1 MGGAALGLV
10 QVWTCHT
17 HPLKLL
23 PGRGTQPFHS
33 HSRVRILPWYLADR
47 KMQLLSHRL
56 LYARAGDGLW
66 EQLCG
71 LWRGRQSQLTI
82 DRTRDQAQTLFTQ
95 TASNSYSRVRGE
107 CWHSPFICEP
117 P

>member
-82 DRTRDQAQTLFTQ
+82 TRASDPLLLPTLFVCPALSQLSGNPATV
-95 TASNSYSRVRGE
+95 SRVM
-107 CWHSPFICEP
+107 I
-117 P
+117 